1 MKERVWVII
10 LLLIVSSV
18 SAGSLGIMNVK
29 TRPFIE
35 KNKELKLKQAVLGAL
50 HVPYQKKELEETFE
64 TEIKL
69 HVSDKTTFYLK
80 YSEKGIIEAVAF
92 KMEGSGLWAPISM
105 VMALKPD
112 LKTIHGVTILD
123 QAETPG
129 LGARIVEAEFLDGFV
144 GKLIKPEIILVS
156 RKKAERENEV
166 DAITGATLSS
176 EALEAIIN
184 NQFQLYRKTIIIS
197 EILEEVPN
205 ES

>member
-18 SAGSLGIMNVK
+18 CAGILGIVNVK
-29 TRPFIE
+29 TRPLIAR
-35 KNKELKLKQAVLGAL
+35 NKELNLKRAVLSAL

-64 TEIKL
+64 AEVKLNISDEIP
-69 HVSDKTTFYLK
+69 FYLR
-80 YSEKGIIEAVAF
+80 YSQDGKLEAVAF
-92 KMEGSGLWAPISM
+92 KLEGSGLWAPISM
-105 VMALKPD
+105 LMALKPD
-112 LKTIHGVTILD
+112 LETIYGMAILE

-144 GKLIKPEIILVS
+144 GKRIEPEIILVS

-176 EALEAIIN
+176 KALEEIINKESQRYREAIISS
-184 NQFQLYRKTIIIS
+184 KII
-197 EILEEVPN
+197 EEAPN